1 MNTDSEDHS
10 PIIDLHCDLL
20 SYLESVPNADP
31 FKTES
36 IGCSIPAMNEGGVG
50 LQILAIYTATEKGST
65 QSALKQSLVF
75 RNLLSQYSD
84 DFTLVSEPGDLDD
97 ISDPSKI
104 GILASIENASGLCEE
119 DQPLDDSFENLEE
132 IISNTERVLYIGLTH
147 HTENRFGG
155 GNYSEAGLKDDG
167 KALLDY
173 IDGRKIAI
181 DFSHTS
187 DALAYGILD
196 HLSKNNLDI
205 PVLASHSNYREIFSH
220 PRNLPDDI
228 AKEIIHRKGLIGI
241 NFVRAFLNDK
251 DPNAIYDHI
260 AHGIE
265 IGGTDSICFGADYFH
280 TGSHPD
286 PEREPFYFKGQET
299 AACYPSIVEV
309 LSEDISP
316 NIIDGICSKN
326 ATNYLRRVWS

>member
-1 MNTDSEDHS
+1 MNIDTSLKQ
-10 PIIDLHCDLL
+10 PIVDLHCDLL

-31 FKTES
+31 FKTED
-36 IGCSIPAMNEGGVG
+36 IGCSIPAMREGGVG
-50 LQILAIYTATEKGST
+50 LQVLAIYTATENGSVV
-65 QSALKQSLVF
+65 SALKQSEIF
-75 RNLLSQYSD
+75 KNLLDQHAS
-84 DFTLVSEPGDLDD
+84 DFTLVEEVDDLAT
-97 ISDPSKI
+97 ISDSPKI

-119 DQPLDDSFENLEE
+119 DQPLEESFKNLER

-155 GNYSEAGLKDDG
+155 GNYSDAGLKDDG
-167 KALLDY
+167 RVLLDY
-173 IDGRKIAI
+173 INGRKIAI

-196 HLSKNNLDI
+196 HISKNNLDI
-205 PVLASHSNYREIFSH
+205 PVLASHSNYREVFTH
-220 PRNLPDDI
+220 PRNLPDEL
-228 AKEIIHRKGLIGI
+228 AKEIIQKEGLIGV

-265 IGGTDSICFGADYFH
+265 IGGANSICFGADYFH

-286 PEREPFYFKGQET
+286 PAREPFYHQGQET

-309 LSEDISP
+309 LSEDISL
-316 NIIDGICSKN
+316 NIIKSICNKN
-326 ATNYLRRVWS
+326 AANYLRRIWS

>member
-1 MNTDSEDHS
+1 MSKNSS
-10 PIIDLHCDLL
+10 IVDLHCDLL

-31 FKTES
+31 FKTED

-50 LQILAIYTATEKGST
+50 LQVLAIYTATENGST
-65 QSALKQSLVF
+65 DSALKQSEVF
-75 RNLLSQYSD
+75 KNLLDQYAA
-84 DFTLVSEPGDLDD
+84 DFTLVKEVDDLAAISESP
-97 ISDPSKI
+97 KV
-104 GILASIENASGLCEE
+104 GIVASIENASGLCEE
-119 DQPLDDSFENLEE
+119 DQPLEESFKNLER

-147 HTENRFGG
+147 HMENRFGG

-173 IDGRKIAI
+173 INGRKIAI

-196 HLSKNNLDI
+196 HLSKHNLDI
-205 PVLASHSNYREIFSH
+205 PVLASHSNYREVFSH
-220 PRNLPDDI
+220 PRNLPDEI
-228 AKEIIHRKGLIGI
+228 AKEIIARKGLIGI

-251 DPNAIYDHI
+251 DPNAIYDHF
-260 AHGIE
+260 ARGIE
-265 IGGTDSICFGADYFH
+265 LGGADSICFGADYFH

-286 PEREPFYFKGQET
+286 PEREPFYFQGQET

-309 LSEDISP
+309 LSDDISP
-316 NIIDGICSKN
+316 DTIDGICSKN
-326 ATNYLRRVWS
+326 ATNYLRRIWS